1 LLGCDAATSQSPTVD
16 GKSSIEDRQSKIK
29 EGLVPRKTY
38 IAAIQSALSEEMH
51 RDERVLLMGED
62 VRIGVFAGTRGL
74 HAEFG
79 DRRVIDTPISE
90 LGVAG
95 AGIGAAATGMRPVVD
110 LMFGTFLY
118 LAFDQIANQA
128 AAMRYMFG
136 GQTTLPIVF
145 MTQNGGGI
153 GAGPH
158 HSQAVHPLFMYL
170 PMIKVVMPSTPY
182 DVKGLLKGAIRDENP
197 VIFFNHLALGGQR
210 GDVPDDD
217 YVIPLG
223 KGEIK
228 RAGKDV
234 TICAA
239 GLMTHHALKAA
250 ELLAQDGID
259 AEVIDPR
266 TLKPWDEE
274 LVLDSVAKTGRFIAV
289 DESYPVCG
297 AASEWAAT
305 VAEQGFRHLKA
316 PVQRVSAKHVPIPF
330 SPVLEKQ
337 VIPQA
342 EDIVSKTKMIVA

>member
-1 LLGCDAATSQSPTVD
+1 M
-16 GKSSIEDRQSKIK
+16 
-29 EGLVPRKTY
+29 PRKTY
-38 IAAIQSALSEEMH
+38 IAAIKDALAEEMR
-51 RDERVLLMGED
+51 RDDSVILIGED

-79 DRRVIDTPISE
+79 DMRVIDTPISE

-95 AGIGAAATGMRPVVD
+95 AGVGAAATGLRPVVD

-128 AAMRYMFG
+128 NAMRYMFG
-136 GQTTLPIVF
+136 GQAKLPIVY
-145 MTQNGGGI
+145 MVQNGGGI

-182 DVKGLLKGAIRDENP
+182 DVQGLLKASIRDDNP
-197 VIFFNHLALGGQR
+197 VVFFNHLSLGGQR
-210 GDVPDDD
+210 QNMDDD
-217 YVIPLG
+217 DNLVIPLG
-223 KGEIK
+223 KGDIK

-234 TICAA
+234 TICTA
-239 GLMTHHALKAA
+239 GLMVHHSLKAA
-250 ELLAQDGID
+250 EILAADGID
-259 AEVIDPR
+259 VEVIDLR

-274 LVLDSVAKTGRFIAV
+274 MVLDSVAKTGHFVAV

-305 VAEQGFRHLKA
+305 VAEKGFRHLKA
-316 PVQRVSAKHVPIPF
+316 PVRRVSSKPVPIPF
-330 SPVLEKQ
+330 SPVLEKA
-337 VIPQA
+337 VIPSV
-342 EDIVSKTKMIVA
+342 EEIVDAVRGTFNG